1 MKKLLIIPML
11 WLSTLVVTFAQRPSE
26 KIESAR
32 IAFLTERLS
41 LTPETAQQFWPIYN
55 QLSDQR
61 HELRKEEFRMRRS
74 QKTDSLTDASAQ
86 QHIDEYFSL
95 KEQQLALDR
104 KMTKE
109 LAGVLSPVQ
118 IVQLIQAEGDFQ
130 RMILRKLGERRHGD
144 RQRERPEMRR

>member
-1 MKKLLIIPML
+1 MKKLLIIPIFL
-11 WLSTLVVTFAQRPSE
+11 LSIAAFAQRPSE

-61 HELRKEEFRMRRS
+61 HELRKNEFRMRRTLN
-74 QKTDSLTDASAQ
+74 TDSLTEASAQ
-86 QHIDEYFSL
+86 QHIDDYFSL

-104 KMTKE
+104 KMTQE
-109 LAGVLSPVQ
+109 LSGVLSPIQ
-118 IVQLIQAEGDFQ
+118 IVQLIQAEGEFQ
-130 RMILRKLGERRHGD
+130 RMILRKLGERRRGD
-144 RQRERPEMRR
+144 RDRDRPQMRR